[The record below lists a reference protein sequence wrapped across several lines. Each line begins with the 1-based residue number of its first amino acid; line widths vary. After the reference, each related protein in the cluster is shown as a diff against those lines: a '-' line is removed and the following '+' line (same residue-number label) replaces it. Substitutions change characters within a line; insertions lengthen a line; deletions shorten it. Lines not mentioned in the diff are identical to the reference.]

1 MIDTRTLSYF
11 ARVTQA
17 RSISVAAA
25 QLGITQS
32 ALSQS
37 IINLESSIGVQL
49 FERSRS
55 GMVPTE
61 AGRRLMA
68 HARGILT
75 SLEQAE
81 IDIRDADTNPSG
93 RVHIGIAIGFAPVLT
108 APLIAEVKRRYP
120 RLLLS
125 ITEAATGQ
133 VSDMLTSGTI
143 EIGISI
149 FPQWLKFVEAIEISR
164 DSYVFCGR
172 TDQIEA
178 LNVKAIDPAQLGSL
192 PMIMMSESNMQRRLV
207 EDLVQRHGSN
217 LNIVAE
223 IDSAYG
229 LKRAMLA
236 GLGFSVFPTLALEPE
251 HSMGGIKMLPLEGD
265 GLERSLQVATLAH
278 SLRQRRIKLVQDTIV
293 DLSRDGF
300 AMSRR
305 QPEIQEG

>member
-11 ARVTQA
+11 ARVAEA
-17 RSISVAAA
+17 RSISVAALD
-25 QLGITQS
+25 LGITQS

-37 IINLESSIGVQL
+37 IINLEDSIGVQL

-61 AGRRLMA
+61 AGRRLLA
-68 HARGILT
+68 HARNILT

-81 IDIRDADTNPSG
+81 IDIRDTDTNPSG

-133 VSDMLTSGTI
+133 ISDMLTSGAI
-143 EIGISI
+143 EIGVSI
-149 FPQWLKFVEAIEISR
+149 FPQRQKYVEAIEISH
-164 DSYVFCGR
+164 DSYAFCGR
-172 TDQIEA
+172 ADQIDA
-178 LNVKAIDPAQLGSL
+178 LNLEIMHPAQLGDH

-207 EDLVQRHGSN
+207 EDLAQRHGCT
-217 LNIVAE
+217 LNILAE

-229 LKRAMLA
+229 MKRAMLA

-251 HSMGGIKMLPLEGD
+251 HSTGGIKMLPLGGG
-265 GLERSLQVATLAH
+265 GLERSIQVATLGH
-278 SLRQRRIKLVQDTIV
+278 SLGQRRIKLIRDTIV
-293 DLSRDGF
+293 DLSRNGF
-300 AMSRR
+300 AMSRKL
-305 QPEIQEG
+305 PEIQEG

>member
-11 ARVTQA
+11 ARVAEA
-17 RSISVAAA
+17 RSISVAASA
-25 QLGITQS
+25 LGITQS

-37 IINLESSIGVQL
+37 IINLEDSIGVQL

-68 HARGILT
+68 HARSILA

-81 IDIRDADTNPSG
+81 IDIRDTDTKPSG

-133 VSDMLTSGTI
+133 IADMLTSGTI
-143 EIGISI
+143 EIGVSI
-149 FPQWLKFVEAIEISR
+149 FPQRQKFVEAIEISR

-172 TDQIEA
+172 ADQIEA
-178 LNVKAIDPAQLGSL
+178 LNLETMHPAQLGNH

-207 EDLVQRHGSN
+207 EDLAQRHGSN

-251 HSMGGIKMLPLEGD
+251 YSMGGINMLPLGGD
-265 GLERSLQVATLAH
+265 GLKRSLQVATLAH
-278 SLRQRRIKLVQDTIV
+278 SLEQRRIKLVQDTII

-300 AMSRR
+300 AMPRKL
-305 QPEIQEG
+305 PEAQEG